1 MLDKDI
7 ERIVLGD
14 IAMPNEI
21 KEKPII
27 PLRSKKLEEEYWKT
41 LVTHTAKE
49 GESQSKTFY
58 CVKACLTI
66 N

>member
-49 GESQSKTFY
+49 GESQSKT
-58 CVKACLTI
+58 
-66 N
+66 